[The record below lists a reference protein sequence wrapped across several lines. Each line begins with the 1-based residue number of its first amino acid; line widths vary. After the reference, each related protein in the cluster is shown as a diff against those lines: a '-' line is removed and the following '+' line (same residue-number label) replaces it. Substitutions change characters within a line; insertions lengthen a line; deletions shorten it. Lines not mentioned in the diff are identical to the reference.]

1 MLKRH
6 AAVAVTLAP
15 RAQKRSFLLDD
26 LVGMAVAGLAM
37 GFALVTLWLAQ
48 RSSAQ
53 FGALYIMIYIMGYI
67 LKARALLPPTLKC
80 NARIQNICSSR
91 LISTKQ
97 ACHCPG
103 NYFTAHRSVAHQSAV
118 PGVRRTG

>member
-15 RAQKRSFLLDD
+15 RTQARSFLLDD
-26 LVGMAVAGLAM
+26 LVGMTVAGLAM
-37 GFALVTLWLAQ
+37 GFALVTLWAAQ

-67 LKARALLPPTLKC
+67 LKARRSPSPC
-80 NARIQNICSSR
+80 PD
-91 LISTKQ
+91 ISTLRQ
-97 ACHCPG
+97 I
-103 NYFTAHRSVAHQSAV
+103 
-118 PGVRRTG
+118 RTSDQG